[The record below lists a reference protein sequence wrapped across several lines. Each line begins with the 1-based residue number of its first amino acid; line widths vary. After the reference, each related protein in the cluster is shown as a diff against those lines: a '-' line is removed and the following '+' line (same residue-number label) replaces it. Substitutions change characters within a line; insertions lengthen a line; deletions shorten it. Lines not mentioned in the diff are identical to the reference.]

1 MPEHLTIY
9 GLSGVG
15 DASIIRGTVLRS
27 PLPPAPAARL
37 ARPAFSPLRRPAP
50 ALPAAGDPALALE
63 AGRRLGHHLGGY
75 DLARPAPQEAAPP
88 VPAPATPIQRNG
100 DGEDD
105 EPMEL
110 GEDEFDELKERGG
123 KALTKVVTGHQPA
136 PGGKIDNLLDVLHMM
151 HGYHGMHE
159 EHLDPVAFEEP
170 TKVEKKE
177 GGESEE
183 EEEEEEEPRGEVVS
197 KTVRPVTPSPYTH
210 NTNLLF
216 GNLAQSYIHGVG
228 TYEPNQK
235 GDGSSVS
242 EYLGKLP
249 KEIGKKDVLSLVSA
263 PSFKSFSDQFAEKR
277 PIKPLKE
284 APPEEEEE
292 KNEETKR
299 ELTQTREEE
308 NRGIEKENTRSD
320 EARTNLWSIS
330 QLLDLESAR
339 RRSGGVMNA
348 VGILQDLG
356 EKSPNVKDRLV
367 SSNVLSHEGASGK
380 SVDLSPGKLKRLD
393 KSNDVMTALLSGE
406 SNPQLDKLRE
416 RMHSFVQTAPTLE
429 GYKEAKQ
436 TWSAAAGIKEGKMKL
451 GISKQL
457 KEGKKD
463 EKIQSLKDDPSFQEL
478 QGSFAELMRGYYGTG
493 EKPNETKDL
502 DTKKSVKALQGTDKR
517 FLTWLINKAASGGH
531 QTVLSEASQKHGLL
545 PKEGE
550 EEPKRRHEASEFL
563 TMFGANKDPQTATKV
578 QHVANL
584 RRAYEMSKESEV
596 FGKSRIHANNR
607 GRHFRPGFGRYE
619 NLPEEVVEPIE
630 QLHTS
635 EIHGLGKEEGLKQ
648 SHQLIRSFIGA
659 SNKGQFTSTTKQVQ
673 DTVDDYEKKYN
684 EKEEEIYKEYG
695 VGKGQ
700 RLSETKRTKLMSK
713 LGVKEMLGG
722 VDDFR
727 PRVKQHAKFSAI
739 HPKKV
744 RKSTKALGGL
754 RDVYRTLETDRDY
767 EGGAMNEIFR
777 AEGFESKDKPLDPN
791 ALLNTY
797 NIMSPQGVNT
807 SQEIKSNQFKLAR
820 EKVKL
825 KGPITQGLKSLNA
838 KRKRT
843 SGEESEKP
851 NLEEEARR
859 FDDTLES
866 FYRKRLKG
874 NEEENK

>member
-1 MPEHLTIY
+1 M
-9 GLSGVG
+9 
-15 DASIIRGTVLRS
+15 LRS
-27 PLPPAPAARL
+27 SGPPAPAARL

-50 ALPAAGDPALALE
+50 ALPAAGDPALALD
-63 AGRRLGHHLGGY
+63 ASRRLGHHLGGY
-75 DLARPAPQEAAPP
+75 DLARPAAQPAPPP

-100 DGEDD
+100 DGED
-105 EPMEL
+105 EEAMEL
-110 GEDEFDELKERGG
+110 EEDEFKELKERGG

-170 TKVEKKE
+170 KKVEKKE
-177 GGESEE
+177 GGENEE

-263 PSFKSFSDQFAEKR
+263 PSFKEFHEELAKKR
-277 PIKPLKE
+277 PMKG
-284 APPEEEEE
+284 PPEEGEEEEE
-292 KNEETKR
+292 KEQR
-299 ELTQTREEE
+299 
-308 NRGIEKENTRSD
+308 EKENTRTD

-348 VGILQDLG
+348 VGLIQDLG
-356 EKSPNVKDRLV
+356 EESPDVKDRLV

-380 SVDLSPGKLKRLD
+380 SVKLSTGKLQRLT

-457 KEGKKD
+457 KDEKKD
-463 EKIQSLKDDPSFQEL
+463 ETIRSLKEHPSFQEL
-478 QGSFAELMRGYYGTG
+478 QGSFAELMRGYYGTAP
-493 EKPNETKDL
+493 KPNETKKL
-502 DTKKSVKALQGTDKR
+502 DTQESVKALQGTDKR

-531 QTVLSEASQKHGLL
+531 QTVLSETSQEHGLL
-545 PKEGE
+545 PKKEGE
-550 EEPKRRHEASEFL
+550 ENRESRHEASEFL
-563 TMFGANKDPQTATKV
+563 TMFGANQDPQTATKV

-584 RRAYEMSKESEV
+584 RRAYEMSKGSEV

-635 EIHGLGKEEGLKQ
+635 ELHGLGEEEGLKQ
-648 SHQLIRSFIGA
+648 SHQLIRDFIGA
-659 SNKGQFTSTTKQVQ
+659 SNKRQFTSTSKQVQ

-695 VGKGQ
+695 VGKGA
-700 RLSETKRTKLMSK
+700 RIGERKAPALMKKIGIKGKL
-713 LGVKEMLGG
+713 LTTVDEFRPLVKE
-722 VDDFR
+722 
-727 PRVKQHAKFSAI
+727 HAKFNPI

-777 AEGFESKDKPLDPN
+777 AEGFEGKDKPLHPN

-825 KGPITQGLKSLNA
+825 KGPLTKGIKSINA

-843 SGEESEKP
+843 DPSVEESEQ
-851 NLEEEARR
+851 LEEEARR
-859 FDDTLES
+859 FDDTLEN
-866 FYRKRLKG
+866 FYRKKLKG